1 MKFDTNTLWGA
12 ILQKAYNTWY
22 KLWET
27 VDKIK
32 ESKPPKW
39 LVKAVNTITS
49 PIDTVV
55 NAVESVQPL
64 STTSQ
69 NFIKEVKWEP
79 YVTAGW
85 LRTQNAPKQAPP
97 TVSTPPATVNTPPQ
111 TVNTPKPTVTAWG
124 LRTQNVPKQTQPIVT
139 ETKPTEWN
147 TIPSKMTQEEVKARN
162 AFLKERNT
170 KGTEAFLAKQNK
182 PKTDKTKPNTDLLTM
197 NDDETARAKLKEV
210 EGLKQSDVA
219 SNQSDR
225 DRTLATGELALENF
239 RNAVGIDKDGNVDMN
254 RKGSIGASLQ
264 WDFNKYEAEQKELS
278 SQYESSRKGRVAAE
292 MRAKLLARGVDISK
306 IPQEQLIALSDDV
319 WAKAFEDI
327 YSNKQNTLTALSSKQ
342 ENLTSKLNDLRSQW
356 LLAEDKYNT
365 LKATVESQFEKT
377 KNDIQRAYVN
387 DIFQITDTA
396 KAKKEATKTS
406 AANSLENMLKA
417 VSASEAPALRARFT
431 ALIDK
436 GLSATDIL
444 KTVAND
450 TQFKDL
456 AKKLADQ
463 NTEASKAELALK
475 NKKTESEITE
485 NEASAAAKTK
495 TAEAAVIRANKAG
508 SGSKDKIA
516 AQYNTPVSASDF
528 ATMKSYWVT
537 QSEAGK
543 VTNKGQAMDLI
554 RKYSSNMN

>member
-49 PIDTVV
+49 PIDTLV
-55 NAVESVQPL
+55 NAVESVQP
-64 STTSQ
+64 SQ
-69 NFIKEVKWEP
+69 NFIKEVKWES
-79 YVTAGW
+79 YVTAGG
-85 LRTQNAPKQAPP
+85 LRTPNTQP
-97 TVSTPPATVNTPPQ
+97 TVSTPPQTVSTPPP
-111 TVNTPKPTVTAWG
+111 TTTSTPPSTTTAWG
-124 LRTQNVPKQTQPIVT
+124 LRTQNVPKAKSVVT
-139 ETKPTEWN
+139 ETKPTVTEW
-147 TIPSKMTQEEVKARN
+147 SKMTPEEVKARN

-182 PKTDKTKPNTDLLTM
+182 AKDETPNVANTDLLTM
-197 NDDETARAKLKEV
+197 NEDETARAKLKEV

-239 RNAVGIDKDGNVDMN
+239 RNAVGIDKDWNVDMN
-254 RKGSIGASLQ
+254 RKSSIGASLQ

-278 SQYESSRKGRVAAE
+278 SQYESSRKGRVASE
-292 MRAKLLARGVDISK
+292 MRAKLLSRWVDISK

-319 WAKAFEDI
+319 GARAFEDI
-327 YSNKQNTLTALSSKQ
+327 YSNKQNTLTALSNKQ

-406 AANSLENMLKA
+406 AANALENMLKA

-456 AKKLADQ
+456 AKQLAEQ
-463 NTEASKAELALK
+463 NKAAEKAALELK
-475 NKKTESEITE
+475 NRTAESVIEE
-485 NEASAAAKTK
+485 NTASAASKLK